1 MFAPR
6 AVGGA
11 KGKAKEPA
19 LPSVAALAPAM
30 PAREP
35 VSAAAEP
42 ETPVAAPV
50 VDEAATARRHAD
62 ILFAVEACLSDWGLW
77 LRPALLER
85 LVQHE
90 EGCKSGALAPAADRS
105 DVHLSNLLAHDW
117 LASFETTQP
126 ELATAIGV
134 SELLEVR
141 AGRPRPA
148 LTA

>member
-35 VSAAAEP
+35 AAAVAEPAEP
-42 ETPVAAPV
+42 EAPATAPPAAAPV

-85 LVQHE
+85 LVQHQ
-90 EGCKSGALAPAADRS
+90 EGCKSTSLRAAS
-105 DVHLSNLLAHDW
+105 
-117 LASFETTQP
+117 
-126 ELATAIGV
+126 
-134 SELLEVR
+134 
-141 AGRPRPA
+141 
-148 LTA
+148 